1 MNSVGDKIKQARNEK
16 GMTQKQLAKKLGVA
30 ETFINEVESGRK
42 VVNEKLIDR
51 LGKILGGDFANMTT
65 LFDNIIQEETKQERS
80 VNRNNYNNSSTKNTS
95 TKVEEV
101 NDVWSN
107 ALSSVIKAVG
117 IYEYDLNKPI
127 GKRDL
132 PIISNKIEGYSQ
144 DKVIYIKVENDDLL
158 GFRISEGDVVFANL
172 TTEVENNKLYLIELE
187 GNRVLRQIKKL
198 DGNKMLLISNKNTLR
213 TQTVTP
219 KDFKVIAR
227 LNRVEIDLNK

>member
-213 TQTVTP
+213 TQAVTP